1 MSFGCAR
8 FPPLAAV
15 RRVRFW
21 AVGPT
26 SVFRAGV
33 DVVVRPEADIGNRP
47 PPHGH
52 STGLVCA

>member
-47 PPHGH
+47 PRFVVTPPP
-52 STGLVCA
+52 